1 MNVSGVRY
9 SGSGERC
16 HYKLNGECQLFSKD
30 CDNECATIMPEYAE
44 RLLHIN
50 TCKDEII
57 DNQKEIIDDLFVLVS
72 LHLSAECE
80 EVKAVVA
87 KINNTA
93 KIRAEIP

>member
-1 MNVSGVRY
+1 MSISGIKY
-9 SGSGERC
+9 SGGGERC
-16 HYKLNGECQLFSKD
+16 RYMLNGECQLYSKNCEND
-30 CDNECATIMPEYAE
+30 CATIMPEYAE

-50 TCKDEII
+50 RCKDEII

-87 KINNTA
+87 KINETA
-93 KIRAEIP
+93 KIRAEI